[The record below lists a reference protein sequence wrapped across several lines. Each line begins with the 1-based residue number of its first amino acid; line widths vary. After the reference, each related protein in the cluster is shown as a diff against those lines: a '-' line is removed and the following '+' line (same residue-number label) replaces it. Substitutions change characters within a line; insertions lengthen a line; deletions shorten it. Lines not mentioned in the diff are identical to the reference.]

1 MGKSER
7 DPKVRF
13 LIDIAY
19 WAVIVGIIFVVFRY
33 LLKMLMPFFLAF
45 VFAALARPV
54 SQFLSRETKT
64 VRSEAGEMIVVRR
77 RFRLNR
83 TVSGIISVALLFL
96 VAGGLLVLVSIR
108 VADSAAAVI
117 STVPDIYENSVV
129 PGINRIYL
137 WSLDV
142 AARMDGSVKEYLTAA
157 VPNLISSLGSAV
169 TNFSARTVAWLTSL
183 ATKLPSILLNAMITM
198 IATVFIAV
206 DFDRI
211 KNFLRRN
218 LPEKAVRISANVRS
232 SFLEMIWQFL
242 KSYFIIFCVT
252 AGEIALGMW
261 IIGVSRPLVVGV
273 VVAALDAFPIVGSG
287 SVLVPWSII
296 ELITGSIP
304 RGLGILA
311 LYAVVTVIRQIIE
324 PRIVGKRVGLRP
336 VITLVCMYAGTRL
349 FGPVGLFGLPIA
361 AAIVADLNSR
371 GIIHLFATGEEE
383 NIEKITEGTA

>member
-273 VVAALDAFPIVGSG
+273 VVAALDAFPSVGSG